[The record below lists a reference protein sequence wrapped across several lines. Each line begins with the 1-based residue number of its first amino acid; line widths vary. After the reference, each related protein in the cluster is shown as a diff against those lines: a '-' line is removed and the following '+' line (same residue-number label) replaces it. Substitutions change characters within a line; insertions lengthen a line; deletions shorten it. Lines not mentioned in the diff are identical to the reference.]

1 MEVGN
6 TVADIRC
13 EVSDLS
19 SAARVS
25 EVIVDPSEQDLL
37 WGELEQVIQCLSLL
51 QQKNQTWMMCDV
63 DVTQQTNLQN
73 RSYGFYCCSRK
84 NKKGRIIMSW
94 LRQKRIKASYNIL
107 ISPDS

>member
-6 TVADIRC
+6 TVADVRC

-25 EVIVDPSEQDLL
+25 EVIVDPPEQDLL

-63 DVTQQTNLQN
+63 DVTQQPNLQN
-73 RSYGFYCCSRK
+73 RLFVFYCGSCR
-84 NKKGRIIMSW
+84 NKKED
-94 LRQKRIKASYNIL
+94 L
-107 ISPDS
+107 